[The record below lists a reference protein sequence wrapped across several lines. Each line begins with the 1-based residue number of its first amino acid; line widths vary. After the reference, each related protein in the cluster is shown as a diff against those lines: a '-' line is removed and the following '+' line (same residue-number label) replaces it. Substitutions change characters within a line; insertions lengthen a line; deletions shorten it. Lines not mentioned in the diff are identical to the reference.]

1 MCVVL
6 VCFII
11 LSAVLISQTSSS
23 AEQMKEDAVSR
34 TADVI
39 VERIHRDFLTSQTED
54 FKSYI
59 YYSDYNS
66 SLTNTLSS
74 IVYAASDDIFVL
86 VTDTDGN
93 VLSCGGDGAEVYR
106 QSELSGAALQRL
118 TDRSVGVEFTDLD
131 GFFDRSQLVS
141 CATVGDGEDRLGYVL
156 VCAPEA
162 SYKSLEDKTVKVVT
176 ISALWVMLAA
186 FVVVYFITD
195 KIISPLKEMSI
206 AAKEFSL
213 GKFDSRV
220 RVHGNDEVASLALAF
235 NNMASALEKH
245 EETRKT
251 FLANVSHDLRTPMT
265 AINGFVESMLNGA
278 IPQEKQKYYLEIISS
293 EVKRLSRLVSSLL
306 DISRLQAGDRKIVKT
321 PFDICEMGRQIIISF
336 EQKLDAKK
344 LDVSFECDD
353 DNMFA
358 VADRDAIHQV
368 LYNLC
373 DNAVKFSAEGG
384 KYAVRIFRQNK
395 KILVSVYN
403 EGVGLPSEE
412 LPHVFDR
419 FYKSDKSRGLDKSGV
434 GLGLYIV
441 KTIVDSHGEEI
452 WVRSTYGKYCEFVFT
467 LTEATEQN
475 ITK

>member
-1 MCVVL
+1 
-6 VCFII
+6 
-11 LSAVLISQTSSS
+11 
-23 AEQMKEDAVSR
+23 
-34 TADVI
+34 
-39 VERIHRDFLTSQTED
+39 
-54 FKSYI
+54 
-59 YYSDYNS
+59 
-66 SLTNTLSS
+66 
-74 IVYAASDDIFVL
+74 
-86 VTDTDGN
+86 
-93 VLSCGGDGAEVYR
+93 
-106 QSELSGAALQRL
+106 
-118 TDRSVGVEFTDLD
+118 
-131 GFFDRSQLVS
+131 
-141 CATVGDGEDRLGYVL
+141 
-156 VCAPEA
+156 
-162 SYKSLEDKTVKVVT
+162 
-176 ISALWVMLAA
+176 
-186 FVVVYFITD
+186 
-195 KIISPLKEMSI
+195 
-206 AAKEFSL
+206 
-213 GKFDSRV
+213 
-220 RVHGNDEVASLALAF
+220 
-235 NNMASALEKH
+235 
-245 EETRKT
+245 
-251 FLANVSHDLRTPMT
+251 MT

-306 DISRLQAGDRKIVKT
+306 DISRLQAGDRKIVKA

-467 LTEATEQN
+467 LTEATDQN
-475 ITK
+475 VIKQ